1 MPPGSN
7 EFIRHYLGAF
17 SEEGKMNNAQIEL
30 SEFEIKQLSR
40 RFETA
45 RIEEILEWAVER
57 FSPRLAM
64 TSNFGAEGVI
74 LIDHLARVAPQTPI
88 IYLETGFQFAETDQL
103 KERLRARYGL
113 NIVERRAELSVEEQ
127 NRIHG
132 ARLYER
138 DPDLC
143 CRIRKVEP
151 LSPALKGYD
160 AWVAALRRDQ
170 SPTRANIGVVEW
182 NARYGLVK
190 INPLAA
196 WTRRRVWDYIVAN
209 ELPYNPLYDD
219 GYGSIG
225 CAPCTRRVGDG
236 AHERSGRWDGE
247 KKMECGIH
255 L

>member
-1 MPPGSN
+1 MSHTKV
-7 EFIRHYLGAF
+7 EI
-17 SEEGKMNNAQIEL
+17 
-30 SEFEIKQLSR
+30 SEFEIKQLAR

-45 RIEEILEWAVER
+45 AVEEVLEWAVER

-64 TSNFGAEGVI
+64 TSNFGAEGVV
-74 LIDHLARVAPQTPI
+74 LIDHLARVGRLTPI
-88 IYLETGFQFAETDQL
+88 IYLETGFQFAETDLL

-113 NIVERRAELSVEEQ
+113 NIIERRAELSVDEQ

-132 ARLYER
+132 KRLYER

-151 LSPALKGYD
+151 LAAALKGYD
-160 AWVAALRRDQ
+160 AWIAALRRDQ

-182 NARYGLVK
+182 NARHGLVK
-190 INPLAA
+190 INPLAT
-196 WTRRRVWDYIVAN
+196 WTRRQVWDFIVAH
-209 ELPYNPLYDD
+209 ELPYNPLYDE
-219 GYGSIG
+219 GYASVG
-225 CAPCTRRVGDG
+225 CAPCTRRVAAG

-247 KKMECGIH
+247 KKLECGIH

>member
-1 MPPGSN
+1 MSQ
-7 EFIRHYLGAF
+7 
-17 SEEGKMNNAQIEL
+17 AQTEL

-45 RIEEILEWAVER
+45 GVEEILEWAAER

-64 TSNFGAEGVI
+64 TSNFGAEGVVV
-74 LIDHLARVAPQTPI
+74 IDHLARVAPRTPI

-103 KERLRARYGL
+103 KELLRARYGP
-113 NIVERRAELSVEEQ
+113 NIIERRAALSVEEQ
-127 NRIHG
+127 NRIYG
-132 ARLYER
+132 ERLYER

-151 LSPALKGYD
+151 LAEALRGYD
-160 AWVAALRRDQ
+160 AWIAALRRDQ

-182 NARYGLVK
+182 NARHGLVK

-196 WTRRRVWDYIVAN
+196 WTRRQVWDYIVAH

-219 GYGSIG
+219 GYTSIG
-225 CAPCTRRVGDG
+225 CVPCTRRVVAG
-236 AHERSGRWDGE
+236 AHERSGRWDGD
-247 KKMECGIH
+247 KKLECGIH

>member
-1 MPPGSN
+1 MGT
-7 EFIRHYLGAF
+7 
-17 SEEGKMNNAQIEL
+17 QTEL
-30 SEFEIKQLSR
+30 SDFEIKQLSR
-40 RFETA
+40 RFETSGV
-45 RIEEILEWAVER
+45 EEILEWAADR

-64 TSNFGAEGVI
+64 TSNFGAEGVVV
-74 LIDHLARVAPQTPI
+74 IDHLARVAPRTPI

-113 NIVERRAELSVEEQ
+113 KIVERRASLTVEEQ
-127 NRIHG
+127 DRIYG

-138 DPDLC
+138 NPDLC

-151 LSPALKGYD
+151 LAGSLRGYE
-160 AWVAALRRDQ
+160 AWIAALRRDQ
-170 SPTRANIGVVEW
+170 SSTRANIGVVEW
-182 NARYGLVK
+182 NARHGLVK

-196 WTRRRVWDYIVAN
+196 WTRQHVWDYIVAH

-219 GYGSIG
+219 GYTSIG
-225 CAPCTRRVGDG
+225 CVPCTRRVAAG

-247 KKMECGIH
+247 KKLECGIH

>member
-1 MPPGSN
+1 MTIS
-7 EFIRHYLGAF
+7 
-17 SEEGKMNNAQIEL
+17 QTEL

-45 RIEEILEWAVER
+45 GVEEILTWAVER

-64 TSNFGAEGVI
+64 TSNFGVEGVVV
-74 LIDHLARVAPQTPI
+74 IDHLARVAPRTPI
-88 IYLETGFQFAETDQL
+88 IYLETGFQFAQTDQL
-103 KERLRARYGL
+103 KERLRERYGL
-113 NIVERRAELSVEEQ
+113 NIIERRAELSVDEQ
-127 NRIHG
+127 NRIYG
-132 ARLYER
+132 ERLYER

-151 LSPALKGYD
+151 LADALKGYD
-160 AWVAALRRDQ
+160 AWIAALRRDQ

-182 NARYGLVK
+182 NARHGLVK

-196 WTRRRVWDYIVAN
+196 WTRRQVWDYVVARK
-209 ELPYNPLYDD
+209 LPYNPLYVD
-219 GYGSIG
+219 GYTSIG
-225 CAPCTRRVGDG
+225 CLTCTRRVVAG

-247 KKMECGIH
+247 KKLECGIH

>member
-1 MPPGSN
+1 
-7 EFIRHYLGAF
+7 
-17 SEEGKMNNAQIEL
+17 MNQAETPL

-45 RIEEILEWAVER
+45 GIEEILEWSVER

-64 TSNFGAEGVI
+64 TSNFGAEGVV
-74 LIDHLARVAPQTPI
+74 LIDHLARVAPRTPI

-103 KERLRARYGL
+103 KERLRERYGL

-127 NRIHG
+127 NRVHG
-132 ARLYER
+132 ERLYER
-138 DPDLC
+138 DSDLC

-151 LSPALKGYD
+151 LAEALKEYD

-182 NARYGLVK
+182 NARHGLVK
-190 INPLAA
+190 INPLAT
-196 WTRRRVWDYIVAN
+196 WTRRDVWDYIVAY

-219 GYGSIG
+219 GYTSIG
-225 CAPCTRRVGDG
+225 CVPCTRPVAAG

-247 KKMECGIH
+247 KKLECGIH

>member
-1 MPPGSN
+1 
-7 EFIRHYLGAF
+7 
-17 SEEGKMNNAQIEL
+17 MNRSKTEL
-30 SEFEIKQLSR
+30 SEFEIKQLAR
-40 RFETA
+40 QFETA
-45 RIEEILEWAVER
+45 AVEEILEWSVER

-64 TSNFGAEGVI
+64 TSNFGAEGVVVM
-74 LIDHLARVAPQTPI
+74 DHMARVAPQTPI
-88 IYLETGFQFAETDQL
+88 IYLETGFQFAETDLL

-113 NIVERRAELSVEEQ
+113 NIVDSRAEMSVAEQ

-132 ARLYER
+132 ERLYER
-138 DPDLC
+138 DSNLC

-151 LSPALKGYD
+151 LAEALKGYD
-160 AWVAALRRDQ
+160 AWIAALRRDQ

-182 NARYGLVK
+182 NARHGLVK
-190 INPLAA
+190 INPLAT

-219 GYGSIG
+219 GYASVG
-225 CAPCTRRVGDG
+225 CAPCTRRVATG

-247 KKMECGIH
+247 KKLECGIH